1 MIIIAGY
8 TRTDA
13 KKRDSTVEAFSGMVE
28 RARAYDGCLDFS
40 ISADAVD
47 PERVNL
53 FECWRGQTALDAWR
67 KIAKG
72 PARETSRGRREPP
85 SRGQGRKTFLRTSDV
100 DCEDTALLHLVDIAV
115 VGGGCP
121 VR

>member
-13 KKRDSTVEAFSGMVE
+13 EMRDSAVEAFRGMVE

-53 FECWRGQTALDAWR
+53 FECWRDQATLDAWR
-67 KIAKG
+67 KVAKG
-72 PARETSRGRREPP
+72 PRGKPREVAVS
-85 SRGQGRKTFLRTSDV
+85 LYRTDKA
-100 DCEDTALLHLVDIAV
+100 EK
-115 VGGGCP
+115 P
-121 VR
+121 F

>member
-13 KKRDSTVEAFSGMVE
+13 EMRDGTVEAFRGMVE

-40 ISADAVD
+40 ISADVVDPERLSLNAGAVD

-53 FECWRGQTALDAWR
+53 FECWRDQATLDAWR
-67 KIAKG
+67 KVAKG
-72 PARETSRGRREPP
+72 PRGKPREVAVS
-85 SRGQGRKTFLRTSDV
+85 LYRTDKA
-100 DCEDTALLHLVDIAV
+100 EK
-115 VGGGCP
+115 P
-121 VR
+121 F

>member
-8 TRTDA
+8 TRTEA
-13 KKRDSTVEAFSGMVE
+13 EKRDGAVDAFRDMVE

-53 FECWRGQTALDAWR
+53 FECWRDQATLNAWR
-67 KIAKG
+67 KVAKG
-72 PARETSRGRREPP
+72 PRSKPREAAVSLYRTDGAEEP
-85 SRGQGRKTFLRTSDV
+85 F
-100 DCEDTALLHLVDIAV
+100 
-115 VGGGCP
+115 
-121 VR
+121 

>member
-13 KKRDSTVEAFSGMVE
+13 EKRDRAVEAFRGMVE

-53 FECWRGQTALDAWR
+53 FECWRDQATLDAWR
-67 KIAKG
+67 KVAKG
-72 PARETSRGRREPP
+72 PRVA
-85 SRGQGRKTFLRTSDV
+85 LRDAHVKLYRSDKA
-100 DCEDTALLHLVDIAV
+100 EK
-115 VGGGCP
+115 P
-121 VR
+121 F

>member
-13 KKRDSTVEAFSGMVE
+13 EKRDSAVEAFRGMVE

-53 FECWRGQTALDAWR
+53 FECWRDQTTLDAWR
-67 KIAKG
+67 KVAKG
-72 PARETSRGRREPP
+72 PRGKPREVAVS
-85 SRGQGRKTFLRTSDV
+85 LYRTDKA
-100 DCEDTALLHLVDIAV
+100 EK
-115 VGGGCP
+115 P
-121 VR
+121 F

>member
-13 KKRDSTVEAFSGMVE
+13 EKRGGAVEAFRDMVE

-53 FECWRGQTALDAWR
+53 FECWRDQATLDAWR
-67 KIAKG
+67 KVAKG
-72 PARETSRGRREPP
+72 PRGRQPKQVAV
-85 SRGQGRKTFLRTSDV
+85 SLYRT
-100 DCEDTALLHLVDIAV
+100 EKAEK
-115 VGGGCP
+115 P
-121 VR
+121 F

>member
-13 KKRDSTVEAFSGMVE
+13 EKRDSAVEAFRSMVE
-28 RARAYDGCLDFS
+28 RARAHEGCLDFS

-53 FECWRGQTALDAWR
+53 FECWRNQTTLDAWR
-67 KIAKG
+67 KVAKG
-72 PARETSRGRREPP
+72 PRMKPREVAVS
-85 SRGQGRKTFLRTSDV
+85 LYRTDKA
-100 DCEDTALLHLVDIAV
+100 EK
-115 VGGGCP
+115 P
-121 VR
+121 F

>member
-13 KKRDSTVEAFSGMVE
+13 EKRDDAVKAFSGMVE
-28 RARAYDGCLDFS
+28 RARAYEGCIDFS

-53 FECWRGQTALDAWR
+53 FECWCDQTALDAWR
-67 KIAKG
+67 KVAKRPKG
-72 PARETSRGRREPP
+72 RPREVAVSLYRTEKAEEP
-85 SRGQGRKTFLRTSDV
+85 F
-100 DCEDTALLHLVDIAV
+100 
-115 VGGGCP
+115 
-121 VR
+121 